1 MPKGE
6 QQNND
11 IMKTSK
17 HTNLDLKLHEL
28 NNEKLGKKHSEELG
42 LHVPEDYFSNSK
54 SEILSKVLAKKE
66 PKLISI
72 YRKRNIWMVA
82 ASIALVFG
90 LTVLKPFS
98 VLNFNDSPIVVM
110 DSVTNTSVE
119 KIVAADSPAVY
130 QKSNET
136 DLVSIKESG
145 NGVTSEQG
153 ESVEND
159 IVVESLF
166 MEENEI
172 NESVNN
178 YMLEDI

>member
-1 MPKGE
+1 
-6 QQNND
+6 
-11 IMKTSK
+11 MKTSK

-28 NNEKLGKKHSEELG
+28 NNVKLKKKHSEELG
-42 LHVPEDYFSNSK
+42 LNVPENYFSNSK
-54 SEILSKVLAKKE
+54 SEILSKVLIKKE

-72 YRKRNIWMVA
+72 YRKRNIWIAA

-90 LTVLKPFS
+90 LTVFKPFS

-110 DSVTNTSVE
+110 DSVDDASIE
-119 KIVAADSPAVY
+119 KVVVADSPAVY
-130 QKSNET
+130 KKNNPTDVVSTKKSG
-136 DLVSIKESG
+136 SR
-145 NGVTSEQG
+145 VTSEHE

>member
-1 MPKGE
+1 MYNK
-6 QQNND
+6 ND

-28 NNEKLGKKHSEELG
+28 NNEKLKRKHSEELG
-42 LHVPEDYFSNSK
+42 LNVPENYFSNSK
-54 SEILSKVLAKKE
+54 NEILSKVLTKKQ

-72 YRKRNIWMVA
+72 YRKRNLWIAA
-82 ASIALVFG
+82 ASVVLVFG
-90 LTVLKPFS
+90 LTVFKPFS

-110 DSVTNTSVE
+110 DSVDDASME
-119 KIVAADSPAVY
+119 KIIVADSPAVY
-130 QKSNET
+130 KKNQT
-136 DLVSIKESG
+136 DLVSIKKSG
-145 NGVTSEQG
+145 NGVGSKHT
-153 ESVEND
+153 ESFEND

-166 MEENEI
+166 MEEKEI

>member
-1 MPKGE
+1 
-6 QQNND
+6 
-11 IMKTSK
+11 MKTSK

-28 NNEKLGKKHSEELG
+28 NNQKLKKKHSEELG
-42 LHVPEDYFSNSK
+42 LNVPEDYFSNSK
-54 SEILSKVLAKKE
+54 SEILKKVLIKKE

-72 YRKRNIWMVA
+72 YRKRNIWLAA

-90 LTVLKPFS
+90 LTVFKPFS
-98 VLNFNDSPIVVM
+98 SLNFNDSPIVVM
-110 DSVTNTSVE
+110 DSVDDASIE
-119 KIVAADSPAVY
+119 KVVVADSPAIY
-130 QKSNET
+130 QKNNQT
-136 DLVSIKESG
+136 DFVSTKELG
-145 NGVTSEQG
+145 NRVTSEHVK
-153 ESVEND
+153 SVEND

>member
-1 MPKGE
+1 
-6 QQNND
+6 
-11 IMKTSK
+11 MKTSK

-28 NNEKLGKKHSEELG
+28 NNEKLKKKHSEELG

-54 SEILSKVLAKKE
+54 NEILSKVLTKKE

-72 YRKRNIWMVA
+72 YRKRNLWIAA
-82 ASIALVFG
+82 ASIVLVFG

-98 VLNFNDSPIVVM
+98 ILNFNDSPAVVM
-110 DSVTNTSVE
+110 DSVNSTSVE
-119 KIVAADSPAVY
+119 KVVAADSPAVY
-130 QKSNET
+130 QKDNQT
-136 DLVSIKESG
+136 DLVSTKESG
-145 NGVTSEQG
+145 KV
-153 ESVEND
+153 ESVESD

>member
-1 MPKGE
+1 
-6 QQNND
+6 
-11 IMKTSK
+11 MKTSK

-28 NNEKLGKKHSEELG
+28 NNEKLKEKHSEELG

-54 SEILSKVLAKKE
+54 SEILSKVLTKKE

-72 YRKRNIWMVA
+72 YRKRNIWIAA
-82 ASIALVFG
+82 ASIVLVFG

-98 VLNFNDSPIVVM
+98 VLNFNDSSIVVV
-110 DSVTNTSVE
+110 DSVDNASVA
-119 KIVAADSPAVY
+119 KVVAADSPAVY
-130 QKSNET
+130 QKNNQT
-136 DLVSIKESG
+136 DLVSTKESG
-145 NGVTSEQG
+145 NGVISEHV
-153 ESVEND
+153 ESAEND